1 MSRTDQVR
9 QGIEALN
16 ARDFTAAGKDFSDN
30 VTFHAPGLGLDV
42 EGRDTMLQKVGD
54 FIAAADAHYE
64 VADVIEHGPFVVAF
78 ARSTGNIDGQRMAWD
93 ICEVLRFE
101 GDQATEVWAL
111 RGGAPAPA

>member
-9 QGIEALN
+9 QSIEALN
-16 ARDFTAAGKDFSDN
+16 ARDFTAAGKDFSDK

-42 EGRDTMLQKVGD
+42 EGRETMLEKIGD
-54 FIAAADAHYE
+54 FIAAADTRYE

-78 ARSTGNIDGQRMAWD
+78 ARSTGTIEGQRMAWE

-101 GDQATEVWAL
+101 GDQAAEVWAL